1 MKFVKSKFVNVML
14 LCGLATVSLPVLNSH
29 AQQPAPAT
37 APGAASDMPATTV
50 EPADAPDAA
59 SHVAATVNN
68 QSMTVEHDKV
78 RTSAEHLYNSPAER
92 ANDDLLITEVKSSLA
107 EQGISDRYPV
117 EVDCDHGTIQLSG
130 VVASADDARQAQSIA
145 MNTRGVVGVKN
156 KLTWR

>member
-1 MKFVKSKFVNVML
+1 MKFVKFKFVKVML
-14 LCGLATVSLPVLNSH
+14 LCGLATVSIPALNSR
-29 AQQPAPAT
+29 AQQGMPAD
-37 APGAASDMPATTV
+37 APGAASDVPATT
-50 EPADAPDAA
+50 
-59 SHVAATVNN
+59 TN

-92 ANDDLLITEVKSSLA
+92 ANDDLLITEVKSSIA
-107 EQGISDRYPV
+107 ERGISDRYPV

-130 VVASADDARQAQSIA
+130 VVASADDARQAESIA